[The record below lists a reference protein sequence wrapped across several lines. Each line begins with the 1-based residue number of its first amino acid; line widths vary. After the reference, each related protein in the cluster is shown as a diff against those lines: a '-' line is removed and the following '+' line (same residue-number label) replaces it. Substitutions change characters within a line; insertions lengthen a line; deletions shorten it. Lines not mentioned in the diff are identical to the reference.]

1 MNRKRQVTSN
11 KEYEK
16 RVEKKHKFRYR
27 YLVIFILAVLI
38 ITFIIYM
45 LQTSVNDIIWLLNY
59 LLFSWEFYIK
69 KYLFRHSWL
78 VESGVFF
85 YLIFLFDQLTKK
97 YFHNKIFFNKKIIL
111 TK

>member
-1 MNRKRQVTSN
+1 MNRKIQVTSN

-45 LQTSVNDIIWLLNY
+45 LQTSVNDII
-59 LLFSWEFYIK
+59 
-69 KYLFRHSWL
+69 
-78 VESGVFF
+78 
-85 YLIFLFDQLTKK
+85 
-97 YFHNKIFFNKKIIL
+97 
-111 TK
+111 